1 MIHSKERSP
10 SLRQDTSHHPKQW
23 EAAFVSNN
31 PSCFPTETSLEK
43 PLPPFSHWYNV
54 GGKPID
60 MRLMSFLIASIVMSM
75 SLSGRQRAKE
85 ALKGQWA
92 VASGGREQAKPGRS
106 VGSRG
111 KQGREVVSS
120 LQIRGH
126 STLAETKVLLWR
138 PPACQPSPR
147 GGQGSLLDC
156 SSLGLAR
163 VGHGASRYLLK
174 PHAGKS
180 CWAHK
185 TWLACRK
192 LEELLSLWGQR

>member
-1 MIHSKERSP
+1 
-10 SLRQDTSHHPKQW
+10 
-23 EAAFVSNN
+23 
-31 PSCFPTETSLEK
+31 
-43 PLPPFSHWYNV
+43 
-54 GGKPID
+54 
-60 MRLMSFLIASIVMSM
+60 MRLMSFLIPAIVMSM
-75 SLSGRQRAKE
+75 SLSGTQRAKE
-85 ALKGQWA
+85 ELKGQWV
-92 VASGGREQAKPGRS
+92 VASGGREQAKPSRS

-138 PPACQPSPR
+138 PPACQHSPR

-163 VGHGASRYLLK
+163 AGHGASRYLLT